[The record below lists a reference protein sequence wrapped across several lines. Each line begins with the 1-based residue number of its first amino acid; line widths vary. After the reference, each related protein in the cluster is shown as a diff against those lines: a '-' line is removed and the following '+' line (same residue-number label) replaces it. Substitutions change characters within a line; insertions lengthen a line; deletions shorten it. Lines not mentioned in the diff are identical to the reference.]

1 MFYKFLIAGAFATAL
16 VMAQG
21 RGGGGGGD
29 MGEMGGSGGGGGRG
43 GDMGAGGGGMQMPKM
58 VSRMDQ
64 LTETLKLNKDQKKE
78 VKSILEEAQKGANPV
93 REQLLKSQLAIGEA
107 IQGSKSE
114 DELKPLINAEA
125 QLESQMAGIELGA
138 FVKIYKLLEK
148 EQLPQ
153 TRSVFPMMK
162 GFFSSKNW
170 NNPD

>member
-1 MFYKFLIAGAFATAL
+1 MFYKFLIASTFATAL
-16 VMAQG
+16 VLAQG

-29 MGEMGGSGGGGGRG
+29 MGEMGGGGGGGRG
-43 GDMGAGGGGMQMPKM
+43 GDMGAGGIQMPRLT
-58 VSRMDQ
+58 SRMDQ

-78 VKSILEEAQKGANPV
+78 VKSILDEAQKGANPV

>member
-78 VKSILEEAQKGANPV
+78 VKSILDEAQKGANPV